1 MVKVKIKQFK
11 NKAKEPVAGLTP
23 EHAIYDKNGVR
34 LDAKLGN
41 VNLQEFRDLQQQCVN
56 NINAKVVLMV
66 CDKKK
71 DYVVERAKNHNV
83 EALVFNPKDYASK
96 NDYEAMIV
104 KRLKELNV
112 DLICLAG

>member
-1 MVKVKIKQFK
+1 MAKVKIKQFK

-56 NINAKVVLMV
+56 NIKSQQNASETYISGKVN
-66 CDKKK
+66 
-71 DYVVERAKNHNV
+71 EAKS
-83 EALVFNPKDYASK
+83 EIDAKYAEVS
-96 NDYEAMIV
+96 
-104 KRLKELNV
+104 
-112 DLICLAG
+112 